1 MGALDFSVSHLVVI
15 SQSEFEII
23 AKLLCDFVSLMMSG
37 NLCLPQPYL
46 DEKEGQ
52 KCSMD
57 PA

>member
-23 AKLLCDFVSLMMSG
+23 AKLLCDFVSLMMGGKLS
-37 NLCLPQPYL
+37 LPQPHL

-52 KCSMD
+52 KFI
-57 PA
+57 A